1 MVHAYN
7 VIMGQCTIFAR
18 SKLESLG
25 GWETTSENSGLIV
38 LMKGIKG
45 LIFKHDYTE
54 YFFTGMRL
62 TLRVFLNLHQGGI
75 LATEYHERWTAV
87 KYLEEEL
94 GYMVRKSDPAT
105 DQECDSNGISSSV
118 PDYIA
123 NRSGVKSVAREKF
136 LADTVLLGADRR
148 QYRWMMT
155 HLKEPLFQEAAE
167 LSGHSA

>member
-54 YFFTGMRL
+54 DFFTGMQL
-62 TLRVFLNLHQGGI
+62 TLRVFLILHQGGI
-75 LATEYHERWTAV
+75 LAT
-87 KYLEEEL
+87 
-94 GYMVRKSDPAT
+94 
-105 DQECDSNGISSSV
+105 
-118 PDYIA
+118 
-123 NRSGVKSVAREKF
+123 
-136 LADTVLLGADRR
+136 
-148 QYRWMMT
+148 
-155 HLKEPLFQEAAE
+155 
-167 LSGHSA
+167 